1 MLGKKIM
8 FIYKYNTEENNKQ
21 NTRLEGFND
30 SKDFGLESC
39 GL

>member
-1 MLGKKIM
+1 M
-8 FIYKYNTEENNKQ
+8 FTYKYNTEKNVKFK

-30 SKDFGLESC
+30 SKELGHESC